1 MNYID
6 EINKILKPQ
15 EDNFLNQIVID
26 LFAGCGGLSLG
37 FEAHGFKTV
46 GYEKDKNAC
55 DTYNLNLNG
64 FCRHEELTVDTDY
77 HISSDILI
85 GGPPCQPF
93 SAFGR
98 KLGLKDSRDGFPIF
112 ISAVEKI
119 KPKIFLFENVRGLLF
134 ERNRWY
140 LEQVLEKLEKLNYI
154 LDYKLL
160 NAKDF
165 GVPQSRERL
174 FVVGY
179 KNGMFEFP
187 SRINKIITSGEAL
200 GELAHQIPSD
210 SKFLTESMDDYILK
224 YEKASYCIRPRD
236 LNLDKP
242 ARTLTCRNI
251 AAATSDMHRIRLSDG
266 RRRRLLQKEAA
277 RLQSFPDWFQFKGDE
292 NSIFYQIGNAVPPM
306 LAYHIAKSVK
316 EYLSTPFLKK
326 DDVKALS
333 RISRINQLELFGI
346 NEKIFQ
352 KNLNL

>member
-6 EINKILKPQ
+6 EINEMLKPQ
-15 EDNFLNQIVID
+15 EYNYSNRIVID

-64 FCRHEELTVDTDY
+64 FCHNEELTVNTDY
-77 HISSDILI
+77 HTDSDILI

-119 KPKIFLFENVRGLLF
+119 KPEIFLFENVRGLLF

-154 LDYKLL
+154 VDYKLL
-160 NAKDF
+160 NAKHF

-179 KNGMFEFP
+179 KEGVF
-187 SRINKIITSGEAL
+187 
-200 GELAHQIPSD
+200 
-210 SKFLTESMDDYILK
+210 
-224 YEKASYCIRPRD
+224 
-236 LNLDKP
+236 
-242 ARTLTCRNI
+242 
-251 AAATSDMHRIRLSDG
+251 
-266 RRRRLLQKEAA
+266 
-277 RLQSFPDWFQFKGDE
+277 
-292 NSIFYQIGNAVPPM
+292 PPM
-306 LAYHIAKSVK
+306 LAYHIAQSVK
-316 EYLSTPFLKK
+316 KYLSTSSLKK
-326 DDVKALS
+326 NYVKNLS
-333 RISRINQLELFGI
+333 RSTRINKLELFGI
-346 NEKIFQ
+346 SEKIFQ
-352 KNLNL
+352 NNLNL